1 HGDQQQTSAKDS
13 QKRKEIA
20 DHINGIYVS
29 SKADVDVILNNLDTT
44 VAKKFDEGSREA
56 KKAFEA
62 HVDKEMKAYKK
73 KRYGD
78 AYADYGALAA
88 AGKWIWDK
96 LTGLPEEVNK
106 FFDSGKDLYIK
117 VMDKF
122 IDQIATHV
130 TTQLNAAKTRIAKGK
145 KDVQTYVDSLSPSL
159 RKIGKE
165 AIAEIQSKF
174 NALEESVNSKKDA
187 LIDVLAKK
195 YADNIASID
204 TRIADLKA
212 QNSGLINKAL
222 DVLKTSVFAIIIE
235 IKNTLTNLLS
245 GVISAIQAII
255 MDPIG
260 FFKNLIAGVSQGFTN
275 FGTNIWTHLKAGF
288 FGWLTGA
295 MKGISFTMPEDV
307 FSLKGIFSITTQV
320 LGLTWDGIRSIGARV
335 IGEPVMKV
343 LETASEK
350 GLEIIP
356 IVRKDG
362 AAGLWEYLKDQFADL
377 KATVMD
383 AMMDIIQTQVI
394 QAGIKW
400 VMGLM
405 TPVGA
410 FIKAAMAIIDM
421 VKFFIQRAAQ
431 IMELVKAF
439 TDSIKAIA
447 SGNVSAV
454 AKSIENALGRAVP
467 VLIGFLASLLG
478 IGGLADK
485 ILGVIRKIRQRIEN
499 AIVKF
504 WSFIKGKAAKL
515 LSKVGIGKLGKKK
528 DKVDEKHI
536 KNMDSEIAPEPFTM
550 NGESHTLTFENGE
563 IYMASEKLALTLKL
577 NRFRV
582 YVENRP
588 NEFKEKSVL
597 KSIIRLQ
604 KRNEDVK
611 RELINASRAVESSK
625 NALRKEDAQADF
637 EKLSKEVHDFG
648 KEFKLNDLTAPKG
661 NKLHNKFFPYKIKT
675 ELLDGGGKRITYG
688 YEEGNQKF
696 TVDIPASGYPTKV
709 VGDQLTLHDLGRGYT
724 QDPDGKVKNTGM
736 DAAHIIANMFG
747 GSGYKIGENIVAT
760 SAEYNQK
767 AMRKREDEIRDFI
780 EQTVDVKHFL
790 LEVSLQYSEDNT
802 IFEMSEI
809 REQLAKYASTDDERH
824 QLSDEDLK
832 ARILENLKKTSQKR
846 LKEVYYDLYVHLK
859 DGSVINKDFEIKEA
873 DLLYGTK

>member
-1 HGDQQQTSAKDS
+1 
-13 QKRKEIA
+13 
-20 DHINGIYVS
+20 
-29 SKADVDVILNNLDTT
+29 
-44 VAKKFDEGSREA
+44 
-56 KKAFEA
+56 
-62 HVDKEMKAYKK
+62 M
-73 KRYGD
+73 
-78 AYADYGALAA
+78 
-88 AGKWIWDK
+88 
-96 LTGLPEEVNK
+96 
-106 FFDSGKDLYIK
+106 
-117 VMDKF
+117 
-122 IDQIATHV
+122 
-130 TTQLNAAKTRIAKGK
+130 
-145 KDVQTYVDSLSPSL
+145 
-159 RKIGKE
+159 
-165 AIAEIQSKF
+165 
-174 NALEESVNSKKDA
+174 
-187 LIDVLAKK
+187 AKK

-275 FGTNIWTHLKAGF
+275 FGTNIWTHLKTGF

-400 VMGLM
+400 VMGLL

-410 FIKAAMAIIDM
+410 FIKAAMAIIDV

-504 WSFIKGKAAKL
+504 WNFVKGKAAKL
-515 LSKVGIGKLGKKK
+515 LSKVGITKPGKKK

-563 IYMASEKLALTLKL
+563 IYMASEKAPLTYKL
-577 NRFRV
+577 TKFKN
-582 YVENRP
+582 YVSRKP
-588 NEFKEKSVL
+588 DADEFGGNGHKILEGIEK
-597 KSIIRLQ
+597 LQ
-604 KRNEDVK
+604 IRNERVK
-611 RELINASRAVESSK
+611 QDLTNAKKRVESPEKNQKMEEAKAKFDKLSEDIEKFGNDFKLEDLIESSK
-625 NALRKEDAQADF
+625 KTKYKPEKIDFYTSGDKQITIEYHYDVEVNGRNAKRTFKSSFKLDDNNLVQQQTIGYNLVTKEPGTRSHTESANQADSNQVI
-637 EKLSKEVHDFG
+637 EHLKKNPEEQI
-648 KEFKLNDLTAPKG
+648 EFNASHILADLF
-661 NKLHNKFFPYKIKT
+661 L
-675 ELLDGGGKRITYG
+675 
-688 YEEGNQKF
+688 
-696 TVDIPASGYPTKV
+696 
-709 VGDQLTLHDLGRGYT
+709 
-724 QDPDGKVKNTGM
+724 
-736 DAAHIIANMFG
+736 
-747 GSGYKIGENIVAT
+747 GSGYKNTLNLVTASGNYNKQTMGDAEKDLLKELNRTEKIYKNIDNKNYITFDIKVTAKWK
-760 SAEYNQK
+760 EL
-767 AMRKREDEIRDFI
+767 
-780 EQTVDVKHFL
+780 V
-790 LEVSLQYSEDNT
+790 DNT
-802 IFEMSEI
+802 ITSELTKLNPNTDQELLESMHKI
-809 REQLAKYASTDDERH
+809 LAKNVDPKLIQSVLYQVIGAKLNGAKKVTHNIRPIKIG
-824 QLSDEDLK
+824 SDET
-832 ARILENLKKTSQKR
+832 LKKI
-846 LKEVYYDLYVHLK
+846 LK
-859 DGSVINKDFEIKEA
+859 
-873 DLLYGTK
+873 

>member
-1 HGDQQQTSAKDS
+1 
-13 QKRKEIA
+13 
-20 DHINGIYVS
+20 
-29 SKADVDVILNNLDTT
+29 
-44 VAKKFDEGSREA
+44 
-56 KKAFEA
+56 
-62 HVDKEMKAYKK
+62 M
-73 KRYGD
+73 
-78 AYADYGALAA
+78 
-88 AGKWIWDK
+88 
-96 LTGLPEEVNK
+96 
-106 FFDSGKDLYIK
+106 
-117 VMDKF
+117 
-122 IDQIATHV
+122 
-130 TTQLNAAKTRIAKGK
+130 
-145 KDVQTYVDSLSPSL
+145 
-159 RKIGKE
+159 
-165 AIAEIQSKF
+165 
-174 NALEESVNSKKDA
+174 
-187 LIDVLAKK
+187 AKK

-275 FGTNIWTHLKAGF
+275 FGTNIWTHLKTGF

-320 LGLTWDGIRSIGARV
+320 LGLTWDGIRNIGARV

-504 WSFIKGKAAKL
+504 WNFIKGKAAKL

-563 IYMASEKLALTLKL
+563 IYMASEKAPLTYKL
-577 NRFRV
+577 TKFKN
-582 YVENRP
+582 YVSRKP
-588 NEFKEKSVL
+588 DADEFGGNGHKILEGIEK
-597 KSIIRLQ
+597 LQ
-604 KRNEDVK
+604 IRNERVK
-611 RELINASRAVESSK
+611 QDLTNAKKRVESPEKNQKMEEAKAKFDKLSEDIEKFGNDFKLEDLIESSK
-625 NALRKEDAQADF
+625 KTKYKPEKIDFYTSGDKQITIGYHYDVEVNGRNARRFFK
-637 EKLSKEVHDFG
+637 SS
-648 KEFKLNDLTAPKG
+648 FKLNKNNLVEQQT
-661 NKLHNKFFPYKIKT
+661 I
-675 ELLDGGGKRITYG
+675 
-688 YEEGNQKF
+688 
-696 TVDIPASGYPTKV
+696 
-709 VGDQLTLHDLGRGYT
+709 GRGVVTKELGSRSYT
-724 QDPDGKVKNTGM
+724 DSANQVASNKAIEHLKKNPEEQIEFN
-736 DAAHIIANMFG
+736 ASHILADLFL
-747 GSGYKIGENIVAT
+747 GSGYKSTLNLVIASGHYNKETMKGAENRLKDALIDFEQTYKDINDKNFVTFDIRVTATWKELVDDAITSELAKLNPETDQELLKSMHKILAKNVDPKLVQNVVYEVVKAKLNGIRKVTHNSIRPIEIGADET
-760 SAEYNQK
+760 LQK
-767 AMRKREDEIRDFI
+767 A
-780 EQTVDVKHFL
+780 
-790 LEVSLQYSEDNT
+790 
-802 IFEMSEI
+802 
-809 REQLAKYASTDDERH
+809 
-824 QLSDEDLK
+824 LK
-832 ARILENLKKTSQKR
+832 
-846 LKEVYYDLYVHLK
+846 
-859 DGSVINKDFEIKEA
+859 
-873 DLLYGTK
+873 